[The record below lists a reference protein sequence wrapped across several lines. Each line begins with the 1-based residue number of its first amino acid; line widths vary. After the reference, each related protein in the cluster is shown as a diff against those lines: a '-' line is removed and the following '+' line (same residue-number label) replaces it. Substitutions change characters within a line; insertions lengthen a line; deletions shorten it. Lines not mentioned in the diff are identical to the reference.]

1 MGIRIQVI
9 LISKK
14 LVENQTKQRKNMKR
28 IVYEIFNHETKETSF
43 VTEEELENLYSELK
57 AGIIEII
64 EEYEGE

>member
-1 MGIRIQVI
+1 
-9 LISKK
+9 
-14 LVENQTKQRKNMKR
+14 MKR

>member
-1 MGIRIQVI
+1 
-9 LISKK
+9 
-14 LVENQTKQRKNMKR
+14 MKR
-28 IVYEIFNHETKETSF
+28 VYEIINNVTNETSF